1 MLLIESFFINASLSL
16 SVHQDDVGTEAGE
29 ECRDEPHVL
38 VPREQRGYAAPAA
51 PRDDLCGSR

>member
-1 MLLIESFFINASLSL
+1 MLSEKWNVTDRKFFLNVSVSL
-16 SVHQDDVGTEAGE
+16 SVHQDDVGTEAGG

-51 PRDDLCGSR
+51 P